1 MRPPYTVLIM
11 SLLAGGLDARTSV
24 IVDTDAGNDDLLAIA
39 FLLARKDVKVEA
51 ITVVDGLAHV
61 PSGAANVLRLLEA
74 AGAPPTPVYLGRTT
88 PLERTS
94 PFPDDWRKTADAMPG
109 VPFPKTR
116 RMPETV
122 PAPDF
127 LAGRLH
133 ETGRPVTVLA
143 LGPLS
148 NLADAMQR
156 RGGVPALREIV
167 IMGGALH
174 ARGNLDDGGFFKTAN
189 TTAEWNLFHD
199 PLAAE
204 IVFRSGAPIR
214 VIPLDATNKVP
225 IDTVF
230 LNELAARVR
239 TPLGRLAAA
248 ILETAR
254 PHIENHFYFAW
265 DPLAAAALVDPA
277 VVTVRRMALEVRRKP
292 PEQGRMVE
300 APKLR
305 PNATVAL
312 DADAARFR
320 KMFLDALR

>member
-1 MRPPYTVLIM
+1 VRLPYPVLIL
-11 SLLAGGLDARTSV
+11 SLLAGGLDARTAV

-39 FLLARKDVKVEA
+39 FLLAREDVQVEA
-51 ITVVDGLAHV
+51 VTVVDGLAHV
-61 PSGAANVLRLLEA
+61 PAGAVNLLRLLEA
-74 AGAPPTPVYLGRTT
+74 AGARHTPVYPGRTT

-94 PFPDDWRKTADAMPG
+94 PFPGAWRQTADTLPG
-109 VPFPKTR
+109 VRFPKTPR
-116 RMPETV
+116 KPEPV
-122 PAPDF
+122 AAPDF
-127 LAGRLH
+127 LAARLR
-133 ETGRPVTVLA
+133 EASRPVTVLA

-148 NLADAMQR
+148 NLAEALQ
-156 RGGVPALREIV
+156 RGGAVPALREIV
-167 IMGGALH
+167 IMGGALGV
-174 ARGNLDDGGFFKTAN
+174 RGNLDDGGFFKTAN

-225 IDTVF
+225 IDTGF
-230 LNELAARVR
+230 LNELAARAR
-239 TPLGRLAAA
+239 TPLGRLAAG

-277 VVTVRRMALEVRRKP
+277 VVTMRRMAVEVRRKAP
-292 PEQGRMVE
+292 QQGRIVE
-300 APKLR
+300 APRLR
-305 PNATVAL
+305 PNATVAV

-320 KMFLDALR
+320 KIFLAALR